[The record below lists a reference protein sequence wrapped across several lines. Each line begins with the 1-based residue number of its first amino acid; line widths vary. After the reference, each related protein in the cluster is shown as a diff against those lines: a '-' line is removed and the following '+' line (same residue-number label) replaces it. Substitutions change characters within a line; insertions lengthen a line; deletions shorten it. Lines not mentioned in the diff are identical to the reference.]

1 MYQEKRLA
9 PFRHPGEGRDLTLS
23 FLRTGEI
30 PASAGMTRQGDTV
43 LEVGAS
49 LAALSRKG
57 RGEVQVGKARAKQR
71 SSMRPEILNPL
82 FAALT
87 DLKGVGPQLAKPLTR
102 LGLERVVDV
111 LFHLP
116 TGLISR
122 FPVDR
127 LDEAQAGQTIIVDLT
142 AQDYRSG
149 RSPRAPFGVE
159 AFDSAGDHVRL
170 VYFGR
175 TSGLARKL
183 FPLGEKRRVSGRLDL
198 YGEMRQ
204 IVHPDQVVE
213 PGDETGIAIHEPVYP
228 LTEGLTNARLSQ
240 LVEIALER
248 RPELAE
254 WIDGPLLTSRN
265 WPAWREAL
273 ARAHASPQ
281 DAAARDR
288 LAYDEIFAS
297 QVALMLIREGLRKR
311 KGRAVVG
318 DGRLT
323 GALRLPFG
331 LTGAQERVGREIAD
345 DMSRETPM
353 LRMLQGDV
361 GSGKTLVALRAMLA
375 AVEAGTQA
383 ALLAPTEILARQ
395 HFATLQAMLAGLPVN
410 IAILTGRDKGRVRE
424 STLMGLADSSIDILV
439 GTHAIFQDAV
449 TYRDLALVVVDEQ
462 HRFGVAQ
469 RLMLTQ
475 KAARPPHLLVMT
487 ATPIPRTLQL
497 ANHGEMDVSRIDEMP
512 PGRTPVDTR
521 VVSVDRLDEV
531 VGGLERH
538 LATGA
543 QAYWVCPLVAESETS
558 ELAAAEDRAALL
570 RERLGGGRVGLVHGR
585 MKGPDK
591 DDVMAQFQAG
601 QIGVLVATTVIE
613 VGVDVPAA
621 SLMIVEHA
629 DRFGLAQLHQ
639 LRGRVGRGAAKS
651 VCLLLRSQ
659 NLSET
664 ARERLALMRE
674 TNDGFVIAEKDLELR
689 GGGELLGLKQ
699 SGDADYGLASAE
711 QLVRLLPVAHD
722 DARLFVERDGGMD
735 GARGEAVRHCLYLFE
750 RDAAVPLLR
759 SG

>member
-1 MYQEKRLA
+1 
-9 PFRHPGEGRDLTLS
+9 
-23 FLRTGEI
+23 
-30 PASAGMTRQGDTV
+30 
-43 LEVGAS
+43 
-49 LAALSRKG
+49 
-57 RGEVQVGKARAKQR
+57 
-71 SSMRPEILNPL
+71 MRPEILNPL

-87 DLKGVGPQLAKPLTR
+87 DLKGVGPQLAKPLAR

-116 TGLISR
+116 TGLVQR
-122 FPVDR
+122 YPVDR
-127 LDEAQAGQTIIVDLT
+127 LDDAQVGQQIIVTLT

-159 AFDSAGDHVRL
+159 AFDTSGDHVRL

-175 TSGLARKL
+175 TAGLAKKL
-183 FPLGEKRRVSGRLDL
+183 FPLGEARQVSGRLDS
-198 YGEMRQ
+198 YGDMRQ
-204 IVHPDQVVE
+204 IVHPDHVSE
-213 PGDETGIAIHEPVYP
+213 PDSGEAIATSEAVYP
-228 LTEGLTNARLSQ
+228 LTEGLTNARLTQ
-240 LVEIALER
+240 LVDIALER

-254 WIDGPLLTSRN
+254 WIDGALLTSRG

-273 ARAHASPQ
+273 ARAHASPH
-281 DAAARDR
+281 DTAAHDR

-318 DGRLT
+318 DGRLI

-331 LTGAQERVGREIAD
+331 LTGAQERVGREIAA
-345 DMSRETPM
+345 DMGRETPM

-395 HFATLQAMLAGLPVN
+395 HFATLQAMLAGLPVT

-424 STLMGLADSSIDILV
+424 STLMGLADGSIDILV
-439 GTHAIFQDAV
+439 GTHAIFQEAV

-521 VVSVDRLDEV
+521 VLSVDRLDEV

-570 RERLGGGRVGLVHGR
+570 RERLGADRVGLVHGR

-591 DDVMAQFQAG
+591 DDVMARFQAG
-601 QIGVLVATTVIE
+601 EIGVLVATTVIE

-629 DRFGLAQLHQ
+629 ENFGLAQLHQ